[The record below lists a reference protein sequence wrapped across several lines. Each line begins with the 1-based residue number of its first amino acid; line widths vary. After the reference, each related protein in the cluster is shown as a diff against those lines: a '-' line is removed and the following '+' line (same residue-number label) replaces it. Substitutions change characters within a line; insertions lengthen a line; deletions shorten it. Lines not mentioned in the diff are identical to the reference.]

1 MANDS
6 GAFAAV
12 AIVAAQVAT
21 VLQSRLVS
29 PATNIVHAEPGSVD
43 GTKVVRP
50 CEIPCTGE
58 TKLTTCHLRILD
70 SPGIVA
76 DRSTSD
82 ENISFVATLPPFQ
95 ADVVAVSAT
104 VGGRGCCRRDLLH
117 LENVIKYTL
126 KI

>member
-6 GAFAAV
+6 GAFATV
-12 AIVAAQVAT
+12 AIVAAQVAA

-29 PATNIVHAEPGSVD
+29 PASDIVHAEPGSVD

-50 CEIPCTGE
+50 CEIPCTGVA
-58 TKLTTCHLRILD
+58 KLTTCHLRILD

-82 ENISFVATLPPFQ
+82 ENISFVATSPP
-95 ADVVAVSAT
+95 
-104 VGGRGCCRRDLLH
+104 
-117 LENVIKYTL
+117 
-126 KI
+126 

>member
-6 GAFAAV
+6 GAFATV

-29 PATNIVHAEPGSVD
+29 PASNIVHAEPGSVD

-50 CEIPCTGE
+50 CEIPCTGV

-82 ENISFVATLPPFQ
+82 ENISFVATSPPY
-95 ADVVAVSAT
+95 
-104 VGGRGCCRRDLLH
+104 
-117 LENVIKYTL
+117 K
-126 KI
+126 KK